1 MRWSMTV
8 PVKSNNPTRLHKY
21 ILLGIKTL
29 HTVIFLI
36 MSTAILHILYSGLT
50 QTYDGW
56 VVVALAAVLL
66 ECVVFLANKRHCP
79 LTDWAR
85 RYGDAS
91 GNDWIAD
98 IFLPAWFAPKIPL
111 LCGGL
116 FMVSLIILV
125 INFLLATR

>member
-1 MRWSMTV
+1 MFV
-8 PVKSNNPTRLHKY
+8 HVKSNKTTRLDKC

-29 HTVIFLI
+29 HTVIFLV
-36 MSTAILHILYSGLT
+36 MSAAILYILYSGLT
-50 QTYDGW
+50 RTFNEW

-116 FMVSLIILV
+116 FMVSLFVLV